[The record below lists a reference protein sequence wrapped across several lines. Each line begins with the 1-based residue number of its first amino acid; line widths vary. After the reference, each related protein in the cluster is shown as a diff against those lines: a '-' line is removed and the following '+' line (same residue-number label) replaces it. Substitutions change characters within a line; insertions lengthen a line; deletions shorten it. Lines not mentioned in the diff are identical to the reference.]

1 MSQIGII
8 DLDSRLIGLYLYDG
22 LFKGSKKVRHF
33 KKYVIPLE
41 NDPDIE
47 IHDLNNLDS
56 GAYLLIPMSMQL
68 FGVLIIGEEMI
79 AYCDTSVAKDTYQIG
94 EGLPV

>member
-1 MSQIGII
+1 MIAYCDISSAKDTYQIGE
-8 DLDSRLIGLYLYDG
+8 DSEEA
-22 LFKGSKKVRHF
+22 RHV

-56 GAYLLIPMSMQL
+56 GAYLLIPMSMQP

-79 AYCDTSVAKDTYQIG
+79 AYCDTSAAKVTYQIR